1 MLKIDPSTTPT
12 ADMHQYLLGA
22 VSPRPIAF
30 ASTIDENGVANLAPY
45 SFFNCFSSNPPT
57 LVFSSNRKV
66 SDNTTKDTLHNV
78 EKNKEVVVCAVNYS
92 IVRQMT
98 IASVSFP
105 SEVSE
110 FEKSGLTPVKA
121 DLVKPYLVKESPVN
135 MECRVT
141 DIISLGDKGGAG
153 NLIICEVLRMHIDE
167 AILDEEQKIDPH
179 KIDLMGRMG
188 RAFYTRASGDSI
200 HKIFQPVVPVTI
212 GFDQLPDNVK
222 TSKILTGNNLGQLA
236 GMKTAPIESEVLALK
251 TENKE
256 VQEILK
262 QENPIENLQLLA
274 KKILDEGDEKRDFAA
289 KLLWLVNFI

>member
-78 EKNKEVVVCAVNYS
+78 EKNKEVVICAVNYS